1 MSNYLGIQIF
11 NALPDATAGPLT
23 PKCQEV
29 LGLNRRRL
37 EGDDG
42 GDEDNSTRP
51 IELFALSVEFGAQ
64 SFVNQ
69 TAKAAEMAAEAAN
82 NAIDARDST
91 LPLLTLQNEMNADQ
105 TAMETKL
112 ESLADTINAIAAKL
126 GLDDTNDQTN
136 STKSKSRK
144 EENMFERDLIDL
156 DQMETDE
163 TELAMDK
170 SLDTSVLS
178 IESKLDS
185 TAVEVDEIKVRI
197 EKMEK
202 TMERMERVMNEK
214 VRMEQVMNEKVE
226 RMEQV
231 MNEKV
236 ERMEQVMNEK
246 VKMERTMNEKLTEIL
261 SKL

>member
-11 NALPDATAGPLT
+11 NALPDAKAGPLT
-23 PKCQEV
+23 TKCKEV

-37 EGDDG
+37 EGDEE
-42 GDEDNSTRP
+42 GDEDNGINP
-51 IELFALSVEFGAQ
+51 IEEFQLFVTFGAQ
-64 SFVNQ
+64 SIVNQ
-69 TAKAAEMAAEAAN
+69 TKKAAEMAQEAAYY
-82 NAIDARDST
+82 AEEASQHALT
-91 LPLLTLQNEMNADQ
+91 GSLTLQDTMSADK
-105 TAMETKL
+105 TAMQTIL
-112 ESLADTINAIAAKL
+112 GNLADTVNAIALKL

-136 STKSKSRK
+136 STNSKSRK

-156 DQMETDE
+156 DQMEADE
-163 TELAMDK
+163 TEFAMNE

-202 TMERMERVMNEK
+202 TMERMERAMNEK
-214 VRMEQVMNEKVE
+214 LKMEQAMNENVERMEQAMNEKVE
-226 RMEQV
+226 RME
-231 MNEKV
+231 
-236 ERMEQVMNEK
+236 RA
-246 VKMERTMNEKLTEIL
+246 MNEKLTEIL